1 MPVAIGLRARNGIEC
16 TRRDEMNKVI
26 LLGRLVRDPEIKYT
40 TANEPLAVARYTL
53 AVDRK
58 FKRQGEPEADF
69 INCVAF
75 GKSAVFIE
83 KYVKKGQRI
92 AVAGVNNLP
101 LRKCFFHLC
110 RNPQIG
116 WVVQIKQAVEHVSL
130 KTCI

>member
-1 MPVAIGLRARNGIEC
+1 
-16 TRRDEMNKVI
+16 MNKVI
-26 LLGRLVRDPEIKYT
+26 LMGRLVRDPEIKYT

-69 INCVAF
+69 ISCVAF

-92 AVAGVNNLP
+92 AVAGSLSTRSYEDKEGHKKYVTEVITNEHFFADSAKEKAKDSSGFELVDGAATDDDLP
-101 LRKCFFHLC
+101 F
-110 RNPQIG
+110 
-116 WVVQIKQAVEHVSL
+116 
-130 KTCI
+130 

>member
-1 MPVAIGLRARNGIEC
+1 
-16 TRRDEMNKVI
+16 MNKVI
-26 LLGRLVRDPEIKYT
+26 LMGRLVRDPEIKYT

-69 INCVAF
+69 ISCVAF

-92 AVAGVNNLP
+92 AVAGALSTRTWEDRDGKKHYATEVVTNEHYFADGAKGAAKEETKNDGFYPIDGTEADDDLP
-101 LRKCFFHLC
+101 F
-110 RNPQIG
+110 
-116 WVVQIKQAVEHVSL
+116 
-130 KTCI
+130 